1 MLLTLAA
8 LWGASFLFMRVA
20 VPSFGPIVLADARVA
35 IAGVALLGYAAAIG
49 ARPALRARW
58 RDYLLL
64 GTINAALPFSLLAAA
79 ELEIE
84 ASLAA
89 VLNAMAPLCGALV
102 GAVWL
107 GQRVTHAAKAGLV
120 LGVAGVALVVG
131 LSPFTIDLP
140 FVLAVLACLAAA
152 FAYGVGAN
160 LVRVRFAGEPPLS
173 MAIGQQLAAARRA
186 AAADARSCPL
196 RATPDAV
203 DVACLLALALGSTG
217 VAYLLYFRLLAELGA
232 TGGMTVIFVVPV
244 FGVLWG
250 ALFLD
255 ETIHL
260 ATMLGGAVIL
270 LSVWLITRFPARR
283 SPPRPRPTRL
293 RPDEPIEDRH
303 AGAVR
308 DADVAVVR
316 LRPANAEPLAVLAE
330 QPADVGDRFEK
341 K

>member
-1 MLLTLAA
+1 MTPRQIAMLLGLAA

-20 VPSFGPIVLADARVA
+20 VPAFGPIVLADTRVA
-35 IAGVALLGYAAAIG
+35 LAGGALLAYAAAVG
-49 ARPALRARW
+49 TRPGLRARW

-89 VLNAMAPLCGALV
+89 VLNAMAPMCGALV

-107 GQRVTHAAKAGLV
+107 RQRVTHAAKAGLA

-160 LVRVRFAGEPPLS
+160 IVRVRFAGEPPLA
-173 MAIGQQLAAARRA
+173 MAIGQQLAAALVLL
-186 AAADARSCPL
+186 PL
-196 RATPDAV
+196 LPVVPVREAPDAV

-217 VAYLLYFRLLAELGA
+217 IAYLLYFRLLAELGP

-255 ETIHL
+255 EAIHL
-260 ATMLGGAVIL
+260 ATIAGGAVIL
-270 LSVWLITRFPARR
+270 LSVWLITRTPA
-283 SPPRPRPTRL
+283 PPR
-293 RPDEPIEDRH
+293 
-303 AGAVR
+303 R
-308 DADVAVVR
+308 DACAPEPVVVWR
-316 LRPANAEPLAVLAE
+316 AP
-330 QPADVGDRFEK
+330 D
-341 K
+341 

>member
-1 MLLTLAA
+1 MTPRQLAMLLSLAA
-8 LWGASFLFMRVA
+8 LWGASFLFMRVS
-20 VPSFGPIVLADARVA
+20 VPAFGPIVLADARVA
-35 IAGVALLGYAAAIG
+35 LAGVVLLGYAAAIG
-49 ARPALRARW
+49 ARPALRTRW

-64 GTINAALPFSLLAAA
+64 GSVNAALPFTLLAAA
-79 ELEIE
+79 QLEIE

-102 GAVWL
+102 AAVWL
-107 GQRVTHAAKAGLV
+107 GERVTLAARVGLV

-131 LSPFTIDLP
+131 LSPFTIDLV
-140 FVLAVLACLAAA
+140 FVLSVLACLAAA

-173 MAIGQQLAAARRA
+173 MAIGQQLAAAVVLLPLIPA
-186 AAADARSCPL
+186 VPL

-217 VAYLLYFRLLAELGA
+217 VAYLLYFRLLSELGA

-255 ETIHL
+255 ERIHL
-260 ATMLGGAVIL
+260 GTLLGGAVIL
-270 LSVWLITRFPARR
+270 LSVWLITRTPASARAAAELSR
-283 SPPRPRPTRL
+283 ARVAAS
-293 RPDEPIEDRH
+293 E
-303 AGAVR
+303 
-308 DADVAVVR
+308 AD
-316 LRPANAEPLAVLAE
+316 
-330 QPADVGDRFEK
+330 
-341 K
+341 

>member
-1 MLLTLAA
+1 MTPRQIAMLLVLAA

-20 VPSFGPIVLADARVA
+20 VPALGPIVLADARVA
-35 IAGVALLGYAAAIG
+35 IAGTALLAYAVAMG

-64 GTINAALPFSLLAAA
+64 GAVNAALPFSLLAAA

-89 VLNAMAPLCGALV
+89 VLNAMAPMCGAIV

-107 GQRVTHAAKAGLV
+107 RRRVTHGAKLGLV

-131 LSPFTIDLP
+131 LSHFTIDLP

-152 FAYGVGAN
+152 FAYGIGAN
-160 LVRVRFAGEPPLS
+160 LVRVRFAGESPLAL
-173 MAIGQQLAAARRA
+173 AIGQQLAAAVVLLPLLPVV
-186 AAADARSCPL
+186 PL

-203 DVACLLALALGSTG
+203 DVACMLALALGSTG

-255 ETIHL
+255 EAIHL
-260 ATMLGGAVIL
+260 ATVAGGAVIL
-270 LSVWLITRFPARR
+270 LSVWLITRSPTEPAPPMHMPDSPARA
-283 SPPRPRPTRL
+283 SSS
-293 RPDEPIEDRH
+293 
-303 AGAVR
+303 VR
-308 DADVAVVR
+308 
-316 LRPANAEPLAVLAE
+316 
-330 QPADVGDRFEK
+330 
-341 K
+341 